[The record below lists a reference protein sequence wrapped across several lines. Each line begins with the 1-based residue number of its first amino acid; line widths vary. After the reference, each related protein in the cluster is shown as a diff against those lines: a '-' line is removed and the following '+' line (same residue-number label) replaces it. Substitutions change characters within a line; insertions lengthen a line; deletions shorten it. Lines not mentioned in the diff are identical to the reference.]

1 MHQLSAQALQRPE
14 SPIQNKGCM
23 AISLHGQ
30 KLSDFLAPIY
40 SITPSTIDNFSK
52 WSHLVPMKYSIFNSV
67 SKSNNV
73 LSDLRVMM
81 AQNIIYTLV

>member
-30 KLSDFLAPIY
+30 KLSDFLAPIVLHLAQL
-40 SITPSTIDNFSK
+40 TIFQMVTFGAD
-52 WSHLVPMKYSIFNSV
+52 V
-67 SKSNNV
+67 V
-73 LSDLRVMM
+73 LHF
-81 AQNIIYTLV
+81 

>member
-30 KLSDFLAPIY
+30 KLSDFLAPIVLHLAQLTIFPNGHIWCRC
-40 SITPSTIDNFSK
+40 STPFLT
-52 WSHLVPMKYSIFNSV
+52 V
-67 SKSNNV
+67 
-73 LSDLRVMM
+73 
-81 AQNIIYTLV
+81 